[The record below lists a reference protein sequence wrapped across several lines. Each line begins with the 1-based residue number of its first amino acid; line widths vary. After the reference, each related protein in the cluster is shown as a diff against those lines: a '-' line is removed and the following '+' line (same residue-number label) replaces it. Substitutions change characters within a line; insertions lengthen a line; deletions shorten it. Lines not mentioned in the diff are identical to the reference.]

1 MPPSPAV
8 TGILLR
14 YAAGERSF
22 SHLDLD
28 SEVHDF
34 SGQVLEGADFSG
46 CFVVATFCRAN
57 LARARFKDANVKTC
71 DFTSADLRNAVFDG
85 SAIDAV
91 IFNGADLTGASF
103 AGASEQGHIYK
114 AGELPFATQP
124 NYALKRTALGKV
136 SSAIM
141 RCGPHGRLAWA

>member
-22 SHLDLD
+22 SRLDLD
-28 SEVHDF
+28 GEVHDF

-46 CFVVATFCRAN
+46 CFVLATFCRAN
-57 LARARFKDANVKTC
+57 LAGARFKDANVKTC
-71 DFTSADLRNAVFDG
+71 DFANADLRDAVFDG
-85 SAIDAV
+85 AAIDAA

-103 AGASEQGHIYK
+103 IGASEQGYVFK
-114 AGELPFATQP
+114 AGELPFRDAT
-124 NYALKRTALGKV
+124 
-136 SSAIM
+136 
-141 RCGPHGRLAWA
+141 